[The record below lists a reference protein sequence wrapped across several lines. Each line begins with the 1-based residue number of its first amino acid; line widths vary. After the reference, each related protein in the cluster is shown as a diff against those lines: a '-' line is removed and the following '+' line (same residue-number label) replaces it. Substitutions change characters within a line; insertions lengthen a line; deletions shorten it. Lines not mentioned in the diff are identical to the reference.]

1 MTAAQAAKRHAELS
15 AEIRRHDHAY
25 YVEAKPAISDFEYD
39 KLYRELLD
47 LEKEFPKLVTPESPS
62 QRVGGAPL
70 KEFKQVAHALPM
82 LSLDNT
88 YSQDEVRAFVTRLQ
102 KLLPGQELEFVVEP
116 KVDGVAVG
124 KVDTEAHVDVKKQ
137 FGIHRFPTI
146 MYFEPG
152 KKMSYDESRRYTGQR
167 DIEHLQQWING
178 LKAAHGEAPAVAA
191 APKK

>member
-47 LEKEFPKLVTPESPS
+47 LEKECPGLVTPESPS

-116 KVDGVAVG
+116 KVDGVAV
-124 KVDTEAHVDVKKQ
+124 
-137 FGIHRFPTI
+137 
-146 MYFEPG
+146 
-152 KKMSYDESRRYTGQR
+152 SLRYENGSLVMGATRGDGTMGD
-167 DIEHLQQWING
+167 DITANLRTVRSVP
-178 LKAAHGEAPAVAA
+178 LKVAA
-191 APKK
+191 ADVNLRTGGRRGEVRASTTVAAPKVLEVPSL